1 MVLGMALT
9 TTPLGTVIV
18 AYIVEQIYI
27 QPLIEAL
34 LTIVPTIV
42 SNKLATYSTHP
53 LPTSVICR

>member
-1 MVLGMALT
+1 MALI